1 MSLWLD
7 AHISPKLV
15 PWIHDTF
22 GVDVVHVRDV
32 DLRHA
37 EDPDIFHKARE
48 ADTIVMTKDKD
59 FVELLERPGVDQDAL
74 GQPHLV
80 ALGQHQ
86 VPLLYKAEE

>member
-1 MSLWLD
+1 MQ
-7 AHISPKLV
+7 
-15 PWIHDTF
+15 
-22 GVDVVHVRDV
+22 
-32 DLRHA
+32 

-80 ALGQHQ
+80 APGQH
-86 VPLLYKAEE
+86 